1 MTIKKIALA
10 TLSIIFSF
18 TASAAMTISGT
29 RIIFPGAEKE
39 VSVRTNNK
47 GTQPPLVQVWV
58 DDGKMTGDVNN
69 MKVPFIVT
77 PPVYRVEPGKG
88 QTVRVIYNGMSLPQ
102 DRESLYWFNMLEI
115 PPVQAANSEN
125 INRLELAFRTRIK
138 IIYRPSSLGYSGVG
152 KLKDVTWQLID
163 NPRYGRGVKVSNPTA
178 YYMNF
183 DGGEFTAGG
192 KRWNFDLDMLA
203 PLESKEFYA
212 KPAMPAGSA
221 ITSGSVRIINDFGAA
236 MTREV
241 KSSQGNALIL
251 SAENKKE

>member
-1 MTIKKIALA
+1 MTIKTIALA
-10 TLSIIFSF
+10 TLTVLMSFS
-18 TASAAMTISGT
+18 ASAAMTISGT
-29 RIIFPGAEKE
+29 RIIFPGGEKE

-47 GTQPPLVQVWV
+47 GDHPPLVQVWV
-58 DDGKMTGDVNN
+58 DDGKVTGDVNS

-115 PPVQAANSEN
+115 PPVQADNAEN
-125 INRLELAFRTRIK
+125 KNRLELAFRTRIK

-152 KLKDVTWQLID
+152 KLKDVTWQTID
-163 NPRYGRGVKVSNPTA
+163 NPKFGHGIKVSNPTA

-183 DGGEFTAGG
+183 DGGSFTANG
-192 KRWNFDLDMLA
+192 KRWNIDLDMLA

-212 KPAMPAGSA
+212 KPAMPSGSA
-221 ITSGSVRIINDFGAA
+221 ITDGEVRIINDFGAA
-236 MTREV
+236 MVRQLKV
-241 KSSQGNALIL
+241 GQGGTLTL
-251 SAENKKE
+251 SAENKKQ